1 MNPKIKASV
10 LSICL
15 LFGSLNAAH
24 NAKAPETIRA
34 KLTLNENQH
43 SWLIWSVDFDQG
55 HLQKILKERN
65 VKLPPGLSSEARV
78 GMTRDSDHVVMV
90 FDKVDGGKAIR
101 AVVDTKQNNDL
112 TDEKPVQLTVNEKNG
127 TGEATVKIERFLGPD
142 RTNPRWLPYYLDYMV
157 HKGKDGKISEHY
169 AYGTFYCM
177 DGLLDAGLRKYR
189 IRLWDLTM
197 DGRFDAEDFKV
208 GSAIAIDLNEDGKFN
223 ENEFFTGG
231 QLIPLAGTYY
241 LFESV
246 AEDGSEVVF
255 HRTDLRP
262 LKIGDSA
269 PNFSLT
275 DSQGKIFHLS
285 DYRGQAVLLD
295 FWASW
300 CGFCLE
306 AFPAIND
313 FIKKSSGKPF
323 IVVGVNL
330 DEAKDLDKARQ
341 VIDKYKLS
349 WREVIEGNGASSPLY
364 DTFGSKSEFGASL
377 PLYIAI
383 DKAGLVRAGSGKFED
398 VKKILEELL
407 K

>member
-1 MNPKIKASV
+1 V

-15 LFGSLNAAH
+15 LLGRLNAAQ
-24 NAKAPETIRA
+24 NARAPETIRA
-34 KLTLNENQH
+34 KLTLNESEH
-43 SWLIWSVDFDQG
+43 SWLIWSVDFDHG
-55 HLQKILKERN
+55 HVQKILKERN
-65 VKLPPGLSSEARV
+65 AKLPTGLSSEARV
-78 GMTRDSDHVVMV
+78 GLTRDSDHVVMV

-101 AVVDTKQNNDL
+101 AFVDTNQNNDL
-112 TDEKPVQLTVNEKNG
+112 SDEKPVEFTINERTG
-127 TGEATVKIERFLGPD
+127 QGEAIVKIERFLGPNK
-142 RTNPRWLPYYLDYMV
+142 TNPRWLAYYLNRTV
-157 HKGKDGKISEHY
+157 HMDKDGKISENY
-169 AYGTFYCM
+169 GYGTLYCM
-177 DGLLDAGLRKYR
+177 DGALDAGLRKYR

-197 DGRFDAEDFKV
+197 DGRFGVEDFKV
-208 GSAIAIDLNEDGKFN
+208 GSAIAIDLNGDGKFN
-223 ENEFFTGG
+223 ENEFFTGA

-255 HRTDLRP
+255 HRTDLSP
-262 LKIGDSA
+262 LRIGDSA

-275 DSQGKIFHLS
+275 DSQGTIFRLS

-313 FIKKSSGKPF
+313 FTKKSSGKPF
-323 IVVGVNL
+323 IVIGVNL
-330 DEAKDLDKARQ
+330 DEAKDLEKARQ
-341 VIDKYKLS
+341 VIDRYKLS
-349 WREVIEGNGASSPLY
+349 WREVMEGNGTSSPLY

-377 PLYIAI
+377 PLYIVI
-383 DKAGLVRAGSGKFED
+383 DKAGIVRAGSGKFD
-398 VKKILEELL
+398 GAKKVLEELL